1 MLYTLT
7 PTARRRYVSARCKR
21 VTRKEGE
28 PMKELQLDIE
38 ELEERV
44 APSLIGVNPPGQLGN
59 GQPGPPPGQLGQ
71 GQPGPPPGHRG

>member
-1 MLYTLT
+1 MRLW
-7 PTARRRYVSARCKR
+7 RYVSAR
-21 VTRKEGE
+21 KEIAS
-28 PMKELQLDIE
+28 MRELLLDIE

>member
-1 MLYTLT
+1 
-7 PTARRRYVSARCKR
+7 
-21 VTRKEGE
+21 
-28 PMKELQLDIE
+28 MKELQLDIE

-44 APSLIGVNPPGQLGN
+44 APSLIGVNPPGQLGK